1 MTPRIWR
8 RIRWAAVTVLAA
20 GISGLT
26 ALGRPA
32 SSALPPPVTLRGSA
46 PGPAAIDFE
55 LVVVTPPV
63 VVFVPAEDDAVIDS
77 MDSPFEDEYGGPTD
91 DAGSTDSVDDLET
104 DVASADSPDSGD

>member
-32 SSALPPPVTLRGSA
+32 SSALPPPVTLRGNA
-46 PGPAAIDFE
+46 PVPAATDFE

-63 VVFVPAEDDAVIDS
+63 VVFVPAEDDAGSDS
-77 MDSPFEDEYGGPTD
+77 IDSPFEEDNWRPTD
-91 DAGSTDSVDDLET
+91 DAGSADSVDDLET
-104 DVASADSPDSGD
+104 DVASADSPDGGD

>member
-26 ALGRPA
+26 AFGRPV
-32 SSALPPPVTLRGSA
+32 SSAVPPPVTLRGNA
-46 PGPAAIDFE
+46 PVPAATDFE

-63 VVFVPAEDDAVIDS
+63 VVFGRDEYHTGSESI
-77 MDSPFEDEYGGPTD
+77 DSPFEEDNWGPTE

-104 DVASADSPDSGD
+104 DVASADSPDGGD